1 MNMHHNTSSHE
12 SAGGSLLAFFA
23 GIATTVAV
31 GGYFLFGPKGRENRR
46 GIDRWVR
53 RMTVEV
59 LDKMEDIEDMTE
71 EKYHA
76 IVDEVTARQ
85 GQLRGLKESFVMRIR
100 EDMKSRWEEM
110 KAAAKK
116 ARADALAEMEKEEL
130 ARRLKGTGTR
140 ESSLDASFE

>member
-1 MNMHHNTSSHE
+1 MNMHYNTSHE

-46 GIDRWVR
+46 GIDRWVK

-59 LDKMEDIEDMTE
+59 LDKMEDIEDITE

-85 GQLRGLKESFVMRIR
+85 GQLRGLRQSFIERVR

-110 KAAAKK
+110 KAAARK
-116 ARADALAEMEKEEL
+116 ARAEALAEMEKEEL
-130 ARRLKGTGTR
+130 ERRLRGGAAR
-140 ESSLDASFE
+140 ESSLDASFD